1 MKLKK
6 LIQAIDNYQI
16 YPELNDY
23 EVKGISCDSREVK
36 NNFLFVAIK
45 GNSGDGHTFIEE
57 AIAKG
62 ARAVVLQSGQE
73 EIFRIIDRTAKSGQ
87 KISFIAVQ
95 NTRAALAKLASQFY
109 EHPASKIKVIGITGT
124 NGKTTVSY
132 LVEALLKD
140 AGKEPAVLGTIN
152 YRFKDEVIPA
162 KNTTPGPLQL
172 QELLDRICCCGANY
186 LVMEVSS
193 HALDQGRVEGI
204 KFASAIFT
212 NLTQDH
218 LDYHLTMENY
228 FQAKSRLFRNLT
240 PDSCCII
247 NNDDV
252 YGRRL
257 SGLVSARK
265 ITYAIEGVA
274 DLVASDIESSLLKT
288 DFLLEMEGKKINFS
302 TKLIGRHNIYN
313 ILASVAWAVSEGLD
327 ISSVKSTVEKF
338 VPAPGRL
345 ESIAA
350 KEDFLVFVDYAHT
363 PDALDNAIK
372 TLRQLTKKKV
382 IVVFG
387 CGGER
392 DRTKRPKMG
401 KVVSELADYAIITND
416 NPRSESPQQIIA
428 DIQKGINKGNY
439 CVVFDRLEAIK
450 KSLSL
455 ANPEDV
461 ILIAGKG
468 HENYQVL
475 KDGTVYFDDREAVR
489 KCLKSKS
496 S

>member
-1 MKLKK
+1 
-6 LIQAIDNYQI
+6 
-16 YPELNDY
+16 
-23 EVKGISCDSREVK
+23 
-36 NNFLFVAIK
+36 
-45 GNSGDGHTFIEE
+45 
-57 AIAKG
+57 
-62 ARAVVLQSGQE
+62 
-73 EIFRIIDRTAKSGQ
+73 
-87 KISFIAVQ
+87 
-95 NTRAALAKLASQFY
+95 
-109 EHPASKIKVIGITGT
+109 
-124 NGKTTVSY
+124 
-132 LVEALLKD
+132 
-140 AGKEPAVLGTIN
+140 LGTIN

-172 QELLDRICCCGANY
+172 QELLNRISRCGANY

-204 KFASAIFT
+204 KFASVIFT

-228 FQAKSRLFRNLT
+228 FQAKSKLFRNLSA
-240 PDSCCII
+240 DSCCII
-247 NNDDV
+247 NNDDT
-252 YGRRL
+252 YGKKL
-257 SGLVSARK
+257 SGLVSGRK
-265 ITYAIEGVA
+265 ITYAIEGAA

-288 DFLLEMEGKKINFS
+288 KFLLKLDSKKINFS
-302 TKLIGRHNIYN
+302 AKLIGRHNVYN
-313 ILASVAWAVSEGLD
+313 ILASIAWAVSEGLD
-327 ISSVKSTVEKF
+327 ISIIKSTIEEFLPV
-338 VPAPGRL
+338 PGRL
-345 ESIAA
+345 ENITV

-416 NPRSESPQQIIA
+416 NPRSESPQEIIA
-428 DIQKGINKGNY
+428 DIQKGIAKGNY
-439 CVVFDRLEAIK
+439 CVVLDRLEAIK

-455 ANPEDV
+455 ANRGDI

-468 HENYQVL
+468 HEDYQVL
-475 KDGTVYFDDREAVR
+475 KDGTVYFDDRQAVR
-489 KCLKSKS
+489 ECLKLKS

>member
-1 MKLKK
+1 MKLIR
-6 LIQAIDNYQI
+6 LIQAIDNYRI
-16 YPELNDY
+16 YPQLNDH
-23 EVKGISCDSREVK
+23 EDKGITCDSREVGDGH
-36 NNFLFVAIK
+36 LFVAIK
-45 GNSGDGHTFIEE
+45 GNSGDGHAFIEG

-62 ARAVVLQSGQE
+62 ARAIVLQSRQE
-73 EIFRIIDRTAKSGQ
+73 EISRIIERTAKSGQ
-87 KISFIAVQ
+87 KVSFIAVQ

-140 AGKEPAVLGTIN
+140 AGREPAVLGTVN
-152 YRFKDEVIPA
+152 YRFKDKVIPA

-172 QELLDRICCCGANY
+172 QRLLDKMCRSGVDY

-204 KFASAIFT
+204 KFVSAIFT

-218 LDYHLTMENY
+218 LDYHRTMENY
-228 FQAKSRLFRNLT
+228 FQAKCQLFRNLA

-247 NNDDV
+247 NNDDA

-257 SGLVSARK
+257 NDLVSTRK
-265 ITYAIEGVA
+265 ITYAIESSA
-274 DLVASDIESSLLKT
+274 DLVASGIKSSLLKT
-288 DFLLEMEGKKINFS
+288 EFTLGVEGKEINFR
-302 TKLIGRHNIYN
+302 TQLIGRHNVYN
-313 ILASVAWAVSEGLD
+313 ILASVAWAICAGLD
-327 ISSVKSTVEKF
+327 ISGVKSTIERF
-338 VPAPGRL
+338 VSAPGRL
-345 ESIAA
+345 ENIAV

-372 TLRQLTKKKV
+372 TLRQATQKRVL
-382 IVVFG
+382 VVFG

-392 DRTKRPKMG
+392 DKSKRPKMG
-401 KVVSELADYAIITND
+401 RVVSELADYAIITND
-416 NPRSESPQQIIA
+416 NPRSESPQEIIA
-428 DIQKGINKGNY
+428 DIKKGIGKENY
-439 CVVFDRLEAIK
+439 CVVLDRREAIK
-450 KSLSL
+450 KCLSL
-455 ANPEDV
+455 AKAGDI

-468 HENYQVL
+468 HEDYQIL
-475 KDGTVYFDDREAVR
+475 KDGIVYFDDRKVVKE
-489 KCLKSKS
+489 CLRSKS